1 MELPKT
7 YTTEEAGKLLHLSPF
22 TVRDACRIGRL
33 PCNRRGGRFV
43 ITEEQLQAYLT
54 GVPYQPKPKNKKQK

>member
-7 YTTEEAGKLLHLSPF
+7 YTTEEASQILHLSPL

-43 ITEEQLQAYLT
+43 ITEEQLEAYVL
-54 GVPYQPKPKNKKQK
+54 GKPFEPKPKNNKK